1 MDPLQEGNKWFM
13 QVVEEAGFTSEKEK
27 KIINRF

>member
-1 MDPLQEGNKWFM
+1 MDPPQTGNKWFM

-27 KIINRF
+27 EISNRF